1 MAIGNA
7 PAGAGPAFGLMMP
20 LPPAPVA
27 PPSELA
33 PPLPVLPLPLEPAM
47 PDVPLAEVDFC
58 CGPSDEQLACANM
71 IESQLRPNR
80 VTDERVI
87 ESFSRLRRELFVPA
101 HLRGVAYV
109 DEDLPLGRG
118 RYLMEP
124 MVAARMLQ
132 ALMPDRKETALVVGA
147 GVGYEAALLA
157 SLTRSVIALEED
169 EELARLGRAALV
181 DHRIASV
188 IYVETPLAAGHRQ
201 RAPYDVILF
210 DGAVAEIP
218 PEVAAQLAE
227 GGRMAA
233 VLRPGAGMGRA
244 TLTTRTGG
252 VLAQRVIF
260 DAATPLL
267 PGFVP
272 KSAFVF

>member
-1 MAIGNA
+1 
-7 PAGAGPAFGLMMP
+7 
-20 LPPAPVA
+20 
-27 PPSELA
+27 
-33 PPLPVLPLPLEPAM
+33 
-47 PDVPLAEVDFC
+47 
-58 CGPSDEQLACANM
+58 M
-71 IESQLRPNR
+71 IESQLRPNK
-80 VTDERVI
+80 VTDERLI
-87 ESFSRLRRELFVPA
+87 EAFSRLRRELFVPEP
-101 HLRGVAYV
+101 LRGVAYV

-124 MVAARMLQ
+124 MVAARLLQ
-132 ALMPDRKETALVVGA
+132 ALMPERKETALVVGA

-157 SLTRSVIALEED
+157 SLTRSVIALEAD

-188 IYVETPLAAGHRQ
+188 FYVEAPLAAGHRQ

-210 DGAVAEIP
+210 GGAVAEIP
-218 PEVAAQLAE
+218 SEVAAQLAE

-233 VLRPGAGMGRA
+233 VLRPGAGLGRA

-267 PGFVP
+267 PGFAP
-272 KSAFVF
+272 KPVFVF